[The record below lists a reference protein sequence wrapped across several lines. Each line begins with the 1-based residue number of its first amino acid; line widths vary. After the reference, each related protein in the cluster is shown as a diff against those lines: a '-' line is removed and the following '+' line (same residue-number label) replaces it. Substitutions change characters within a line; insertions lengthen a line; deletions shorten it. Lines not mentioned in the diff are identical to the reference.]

1 MTCVKW
7 LMFCKGCVALS
18 LNHFWPMFP
27 FYTPWKH
34 QRFFGVFRGYKMW
47 TLARNRLNN
56 TLIMADMNKVQ
67 KPVLIV
73 IIFILLKSF
82 WPRVMNFPKISIS
95 APLKNVTA
103 PLLVQTQHQPP
114 QWSELSEIWNYL
126 KSPFLEF
133 VRKSTTPP
141 PPPPFPPGGSPLSE
155 PSQTSK
161 MDLFVQI
168 VNGFFICIP
177 FRSQVKSQH

>member
-1 MTCVKW
+1 MFCKW
-7 LMFCKGCVALS
+7 LMFCKGNVALS
-18 LNHFWPMFP
+18 LNHFWPIFP

-34 QRFFGVFRGYKMW
+34 QRFFGVFRVYKMW
-47 TLARNRLNN
+47 TLARNGLNN

-67 KPVLIV
+67 KTCTYSNNLYFVK
-73 IIFILLKSF
+73 IILTS
-82 WPRVMNFPKISIS
+82 SY
-95 APLKNVTA
+95 
-103 PLLVQTQHQPP
+103 
-114 QWSELSEIWNYL
+114 ELSKNQHFRSPEKCHRPSFSPNPTSTPTIIWIIWNL
-126 KSPFLEF
+126 KLFEISLSGIRQKIFKSP
-133 VRKSTTPP
+133 
-141 PPPPFPPGGSPLSE
+141 PPGGSPLSE